1 MIYNVVYSR
10 IYSFVLF
17 GLLICHLSQRVPF
30 KLILCELT
38 SRSVPAK
45 VAPRRLQFF
54 SFAFFRVATRRL
66 IPVIWLPS
74 MSTPF
79 RLAPAYKYIWLV
91 CNNEP
96 GTRPPLTNDC
106 DGLPSRL
113 AFSPDG
119 SSKLH
124 PFREAPSAL
133 EQSIFTPCR
142 LAPFKRQ
149 HVCVGLCPIIN
160 AEYVDIDNNSVL
172 IIWMRWA

>member
-1 MIYNVVYSR
+1 MSMWAPLER
-10 IYSFVLF
+10 IR
-17 GLLICHLSQRVPF
+17 HLEF
-30 KLILCELT
+30 T

-66 IPVIWLPS
+66 MPVIWLPS

-79 RLAPAYKYIWLV
+79 RLAPAYKYIWLR
-91 CNNEP
+91 CDNKW
-96 GTRPPLTNDC
+96 GTMFPFIKDC
-106 DGLPSRL
+106 GGLPSRL

-149 HVCVGLCPIIN
+149 GD
-160 AEYVDIDNNSVL
+160 EYSWCCCWKL
-172 IIWMRWA
+172 MLSYALQ

>member
-1 MIYNVVYSR
+1 MSVFRDN
-10 IYSFVLF
+10 
-17 GLLICHLSQRVPF
+17 PF
-30 KLILCELT
+30 KQPELT

-79 RLAPAYKYIWLV
+79 RLAPDYKTSRLKHEHKV
-91 CNNEP
+91 E
-96 GTRPPLTNDC
+96 TTSTVVKSC
-106 DGLPSRL
+106 DRLPSRL

-124 PFREAPSAL
+124 PLSDAPSAL
-133 EQSIFTPCR
+133 EQSIFTPCK

-149 HVCVGLCPIIN
+149 RKDPTG
-160 AEYVDIDNNSVL
+160 S
-172 IIWMRWA
+172 